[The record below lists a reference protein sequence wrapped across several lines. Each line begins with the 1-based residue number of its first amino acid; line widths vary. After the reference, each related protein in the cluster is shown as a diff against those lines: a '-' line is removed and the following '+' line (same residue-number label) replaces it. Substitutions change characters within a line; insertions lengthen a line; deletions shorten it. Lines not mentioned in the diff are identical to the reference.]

1 MRGVAEPERTL
12 VIVKPDGVQRG
23 LVGEIIGR
31 LERRGLKIVALDLRQ
46 IDRSLAQR
54 HYAEHEGK
62 DFYDSLVDYI
72 SSGPVVTFV
81 LEGPE
86 AIAVTRATVGATR
99 PAAAAAGTIR
109 GDFGLT
115 VGRNLIH
122 ASDGPESAAREVDLF
137 FGGRALASY
146 AREMDRWVLDS

>member
-1 MRGVAEPERTL
+1 MAEHERTL

-31 LERRGLKIVALDLRQ
+31 LERRGLKIVALQLRQ
-46 IDRSLAQR
+46 IDRALAER

-62 DFYDSLVDYI
+62 VFYASLIDYI
-72 SSGPVVTFV
+72 TSGPVVTLV
-81 LEGPE
+81 LEGPG
-86 AIAVTRATVGATR
+86 AIAITRSTVGATR
-99 PAAAAAGTIR
+99 PAEAGPGTIR

-122 ASDGPESAAREVDLF
+122 ASDKRESAAREVDLF
-137 FGGRALASY
+137 FGGSAVASY
-146 AREMDRWVLDS
+146 GRDVDRWILEG